1 MKKLFFIGILLIAS
15 LNEICYAFNGY
26 IESGGDNPNGRL
38 YYAIIDGHAEIC
50 APNPAPVG
58 WGGFEEYKP
67 TGSITIPS
75 QVPRSTGGYYPV
87 KAIRF
92 KAFEECTGLTSVRIT
107 SYNTTIGQ
115 WAFYGCSN
123 LTNVYCV
130 DVEKIESRAFAQ
142 CTTLSQLN
150 LGNSL
155 TSIGD
160 YAFGSCTSL
169 EQILLP
175 NSLTNIGYEA
185 FVNCTALNY
194 INIEHTTPPNFGQS
208 SCLQLTAT
216 LHVPCG
222 SEDAYRSHSYWG
234 QFAYIVSDCDGIDGV
249 DALDAKIYS
258 NGRQIVVEGA
268 EQNTVTL
275 FDINGRAIAT
285 KQDYGAPLR
294 FDVPASGTYLVK
306 IGNHP
311 ARKVVVIR

>member
-1 MKKLFFIGILLIAS
+1 M
-15 LNEICYAFNGY
+15 
-26 IESGGDNPNGRL
+26 
-38 YYAIIDGHAEIC
+38 
-50 APNPAPVG
+50 
-58 WGGFEEYKP
+58 
-67 TGSITIPS
+67 
-75 QVPRSTGGYYPV
+75 
-87 KAIRF
+87 
-92 KAFEECTGLTSVRIT
+92 RIT

-160 YAFGSCTSL
+160 RAFGSCTSL

-175 NSLTNIGYEA
+175 NSLTNIGYKA

-249 DALDAKIYS
+249 DALDALDAKIYS

-275 FDINGRAIAT
+275 FDINGRALAT

-294 FDVPASGTYLVK
+294 FDVPASGTYMIK
-306 IGNHP
+306 IGNHA
-311 ARKVVVIR
+311 ARKVVVMR

>member
-1 MKKLFFIGILLIAS
+1 MKKLFFIGILLIVS

-130 DVEKIESRAFAQ
+130 DVEKIESRAFAK

-160 YAFGSCTSL
+160 CAFGSCTSL

-185 FVNCTALNY
+185 FENCTALNY

-234 QFAYIVSDCDGIDGV
+234 QFAYIESDCDGIDGV

-258 NGRQIVVEGA
+258 SGRQIVVEGA

-275 FDINGRAIAT
+275 FDINGRALAT
-285 KQDYGAPLR
+285 KQDYGTAIR
-294 FDVPASGTYLVK
+294 FDVPASGTYMIK
-306 IGNHP
+306 IGNHA
-311 ARKVVVIR
+311 ARKVVVMR